1 MDGRECRGVRER
13 ATAINAVLMH
23 YIEIPGTDKV
33 SHGVQC
39 AGRDK
44 GGLKSFPSFISW
56 FYPEVKYSIL
66 MYVERKRQLRRQ
78 RGEKNERRHL

>member
-1 MDGRECRGVRER
+1 MDGRERRGVRER
-13 ATAINAVLMH
+13 ATAINGVLMH
-23 YIEIPGTDKV
+23 CIKISGTDEV
-33 SHGVQC
+33 SHGVQY

-56 FYPEVKYSIL
+56 FYLEVKYSIL
-66 MYVERKRQLRRQ
+66 MYVERKRQIQRQ